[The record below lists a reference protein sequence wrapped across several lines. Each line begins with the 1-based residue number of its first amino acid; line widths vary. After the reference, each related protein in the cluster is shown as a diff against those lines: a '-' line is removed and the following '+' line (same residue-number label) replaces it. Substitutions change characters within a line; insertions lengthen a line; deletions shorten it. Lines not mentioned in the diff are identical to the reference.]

1 MRVQILVKNL
11 DGETAALDVEDI
23 DTLESV
29 KQRIGRSQKV
39 STSEF
44 TILFKNNPC
53 DLTSTVNGNRIVNGS
68 TLVMRREETEEEK
81 NGFSYKKTWPNGIFD
96 ALKKFNKTS
105 APNEIWERFKVEL
118 ERAVLDNLSIK

>member
-11 DGETAALDVEDI
+11 DGETAALDVEDT

-44 TILFKNNPC
+44 IILF
-53 DLTSTVNGNRIVNGS
+53 
-68 TLVMRREETEEEK
+68 
-81 NGFSYKKTWPNGIFD
+81 
-96 ALKKFNKTS
+96 
-105 APNEIWERFKVEL
+105 
-118 ERAVLDNLSIK
+118 